1 MIARKKRLHSYKR
14 KKDKNKKKNLLPIFL
29 IVILLG
35 SLLFYILA
43 TSPFW
48 DGKSKLSLVINT
60 KDEEVI
66 VSTYDPITSEIINIY
81 IPGDTEVELSRNL
94 GKIRIKNAWEVGL
107 NQGEDGVILL
117 ETVRRNFKFPVF
129 AWADDKAS
137 GFSQTNLQALISAVF
152 TPYKTNLKLGDR
164 VALGVFAIGIKNANR
179 EDIDLRDT
187 TYLQEAILV
196 DGRDG
201 YTLTG
206 KFPQNLLV
214 VLGDELISSE
224 EVTVSII
231 DATGDFKL
239 SSYLTSIIE
248 VMGAKVVSIEKNPA
262 QAYDC
267 EIEGTNKEIVEKIA
281 KVFSCK
287 ASSSEVNGNFDI
299 VIKVGEDFA
308 SRF

>member
-1 MIARKKRLHSYKR
+1 MITQKKRLHLYKR
-14 KKDKNKKKNLLPIFL
+14 KKDQNKKNNLLPIFL
-29 IVILLG
+29 IIIFFG

-43 TSPFW
+43 TSTFW

-60 KDEEVI
+60 EVEGVI
-66 VSTYDPITSEIINIY
+66 VSTYNPKTSEIINIH

-94 GKIRIKNAWEVGL
+94 GKTRIKNAWAVGL
-107 NQGEDGVILL
+107 NQGEEGVILL

-129 AWADDKAS
+129 AWADRQAS
-137 GFSQTNLQALISAVF
+137 GFSQTNLRALISAVF

-164 VALGVFAIGIKNANR
+164 VALGVFAIGIKNAKR

-196 DGRDG
+196 DGRVG

-206 KFPQNLLV
+206 KFPQSLLV
-214 VLGDELISSE
+214 VLGDEEISSE
-224 EVTVSII
+224 EVTVSIV
-231 DATGDFKL
+231 DATGDFEV

-262 QAYDC
+262 RAFDC
-267 EIEGTNKEIVEKIA
+267 EIEGTKKEIVEKIA

-287 ASSSEVNGNFDI
+287 VSSSEVNGNFDV

>member
-1 MIARKKRLHSYKR
+1 MIARKKRLRSYKAR
-14 KKDKNKKKNLLPIFL
+14 KEKKKNLLPFFL
-29 IVILLG
+29 IILLLG

-66 VSTYDPITSEIINIY
+66 VSTYDPTTSEIINIY

-94 GKIRIKNAWEVGL
+94 GKIRIKNAWAVGL
-107 NQGEDGVILL
+107 NQGEEGVILL

-129 AWADDKAS
+129 AWADGKAS
-137 GFSQTNLQALISAVF
+137 GFSQTNLPALISAAF
-152 TPYKTNLKLGDR
+152 TPYRTNLKLGDR
-164 VALGVFAIGIKNANR
+164 VALAVFAIGIKNAKR

-187 TYLQEAILV
+187 SFLQEATLV
-196 DGRDG
+196 DGRSG

-206 KFPQNLLV
+206 KFPQSLLV

-224 EVTVSII
+224 EVTVSIV
-231 DATGDFKL
+231 DATGDFEV

-248 VMGAKVVSIEKNPA
+248 VMGAKVVSIEKNPV

-281 KVFSCK
+281 KVFECS
-287 ASSSEVNGNFDI
+287 ASNSEVKGNFDI

>member
-1 MIARKKRLHSYKR
+1 MIAQKKRLHLYKR
-14 KKDKNKKKNLLPIFL
+14 KKDNNKKNNLLPFFL
-29 IVILLG
+29 IVIFIG

-60 KDEEVI
+60 EDEGVI
-66 VSTYDPITSEIINIY
+66 VSTYNPKTSEIINIH

-94 GKIRIKNAWEVGL
+94 GKTRIKNAWAVGL
-107 NQGEDGVILL
+107 NQGEEGVILL

-129 AWADDKAS
+129 AWADRQAS
-137 GFSQTNLQALISAVF
+137 GFSQTNLRELISAAI
-152 TPYKTNLKLGDR
+152 TSYRTNLKLGDR
-164 VALGVFAIGIKNANR
+164 VALTFFALGIKNAKR
-179 EDIDLRDT
+179 EDIDLKDT
-187 TYLQEAILV
+187 PYLQQATLV

-201 YTLTG
+201 YKLTG

-214 VLGDELISSE
+214 VFGDEEISSE

-231 DATGDFKL
+231 DETGDFEV

-248 VMGAKVVSIEKNPA
+248 VMGAKVVSIEKSTA
-262 QAYDC
+262 QTSDC
-267 EIEGTNKEIVEKIA
+267 DIEGTNKEIVEKIA
-281 KVFSCK
+281 RVFSCRQ
-287 ASSSEVNGNFDI
+287 SSSEVKGNFDV
-299 VIKVGEDFA
+299 VIKVGEHFA